1 MKIIEIAMLKAKHV
15 ALWLRHAGS
24 KGCFQSP
31 ASSLMSIPN
40 TKCCV
45 PPRRMDKLHLL
56 GRDAMLLTVLIFM
69 RPLRMDY
76 DAKRS
81 VKFPLKQSAGSP

>member
-15 ALWLRHAGS
+15 ALWLRYAGS